1 MTDGII
7 NDLQETIKEI
17 VIGSELPL
25 SIIIIGIGDAD
36 FGMMEEL
43 DGDVVPLY
51 SELLKKQRQRDIVQ
65 FVPFNEFKNNPTLL
79 AKEVLNE
86 IPK

>member
-1 MTDGII
+1 M
-7 NDLQETIKEI
+7 QETIKQI

-36 FGMMEEL
+36 FSMMEDL

-51 SELLKKQRQRDIVQ
+51 SSILKKQR
-65 FVPFNEFKNNPTLL
+65 
-79 AKEVLNE
+79 
-86 IPK
+86 